1 MSYINRRR
9 FLKSSSALGFSA
21 GTGLL
26 AALGGSNAFSAE
38 VNGYKAL
45 VCVFLK
51 GGMDSMD
58 FILPKDQDSHNALAS
73 VRPGMFEAYGVG
85 SGNSS
90 RDIDNILEI
99 NALNTNLGGRKFGFS
114 SGVP

>member
-1 MSYINRRR
+1 M
-9 FLKSSSALGFSA
+9 A
-21 GTGLL
+21 
-26 AALGGSNAFSAE
+26 SNAFSAE
-38 VNGYKAL
+38 VNSYKAL

-58 FILPKDQDSHNALAS
+58 FILPKDQDSIINALAS

-99 NALNTNLGGRKFGFS
+99 NALNS
-114 SGVP
+114 